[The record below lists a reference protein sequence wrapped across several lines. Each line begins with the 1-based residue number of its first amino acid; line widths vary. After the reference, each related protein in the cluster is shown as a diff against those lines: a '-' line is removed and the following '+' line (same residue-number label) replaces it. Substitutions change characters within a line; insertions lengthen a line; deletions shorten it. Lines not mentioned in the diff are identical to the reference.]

1 MLRKAW
7 QRWRYAAAAK
17 LQVLAPQQRPQNV
30 TWALCEVA
38 SEIAASKGREVR
50 RVERPRE
57 TPVESHHLTFLR
69 QVRAAFGAHARP
81 FLCYVQFQFLS
92 ISI

>member
-1 MLRKAW
+1 M
-7 QRWRYAAAAK
+7 
-17 LQVLAPQQRPQNV
+17 

-57 TPVESHHLTFLR
+57 TVESHHLTFLR

-81 FLCYVQFQFLS
+81 FLCYFNFNFYQFLYDFYLFLVV
-92 ISI
+92 